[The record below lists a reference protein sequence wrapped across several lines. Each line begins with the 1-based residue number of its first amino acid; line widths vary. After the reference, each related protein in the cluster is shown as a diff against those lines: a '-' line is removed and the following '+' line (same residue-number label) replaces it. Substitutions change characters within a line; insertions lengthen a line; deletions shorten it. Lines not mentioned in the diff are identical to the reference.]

1 MKKFI
6 VCFIMAICS
15 LMMTSCF
22 TKSDPAADT
31 MRVKLIGSNRGVE
44 DVTLETGWIIYNPI
58 VEEIFKYPNF
68 VQTIDYDTFSLNSKD
83 GSKFIVDPTLI
94 LQLEEGKGPLVFKT
108 YRKPLDEILNKTF
121 YKYVQDVYRIELNKY
136 TADELISNRNKFETD
151 VQSHLDSIMRN
162 EHFYLKNVTSGLKYP
177 PSLEQAI
184 DMKNKVVQDELR
196 AQNEVRLAEAQAKK
210 LIVQA
215 EAEKQA
221 NELKTKALTPA
232 ILEQMWI
239 EKWDGKLPVYGQVPT
254 LFKDITK

>member
-44 DVTLETGWIIYNPI
+44 DVTLETGWILYNPI